1 MVTRLNRHLG
11 CILLAGFVWTAAA
24 HAQNYPV
31 RPVRFVAPFP
41 PGSGADVLGR
51 IYAPKLAEMLGQQF
65 VIDNRPGA
73 SGNIA
78 AALVAKA
85 TPDGYTLL
93 LNVTSIPS
101 SQPLFKDLSFD
112 VARDFEHIG
121 MLGVG
126 AYLLVVSNQSPAKSV
141 KELIAL
147 VKANP
152 KKLSY
157 ASTGLGGGLHLTMEL
172 FLQQAGISMLH
183 VPYKGSQVTVPDL
196 IGGRVDAMFGS
207 SPSLAPHVRGGRM
220 RALAISSAKRSAGL
234 PDIPTIAE
242 SGLTGFESVS
252 WFALAAPAKTPRAI
266 INQLAA
272 AMTKTAQMPEIAA
285 AVNAQGNEIPMLSP
299 TETDKFVRGELEKW
313 RKVIAAA
320 GIKPD

>member
-1 MVTRLNRHLG
+1 
-11 CILLAGFVWTAAA
+11 
-24 HAQNYPV
+24 
-31 RPVRFVAPFP
+31 VRFVAPFP

-51 IYAPKLAEMLGQQF
+51 IYAPKLTEMLGQQF

-78 AALVAKA
+78 AGLVAKA

-112 VARDFEHIG
+112 VARDFEHIAV
-121 MLGVG
+121 LGVG
-126 AYLLVVSNQSPAKSV
+126 AYLLVVANPSPAKSV
-141 KELIAL
+141 KDLIAL
-147 VKANP
+147 AKGNP
-152 KKLSY
+152 KKLNY

-172 FLQQAGISMLH
+172 FMQQAGVSMLH

-196 IGGRVDAMFGS
+196 IGGRVDTMFGS

-220 RALAISSAKRSAGL
+220 RALGISSIKRSPGL

-242 SGLTGFESVS
+242 SGLPGFESVS
-252 WFALAAPAKTPRAI
+252 WFALAAPAKTPKTI
-266 INQLAA
+266 INQLAG
-272 AMTKTAQMPEIAA
+272 AMTKTAQIPEIAA

-299 TETDKFVRGELEKW
+299 AEIDKFVRSELDKW
-313 RKVIAAA
+313 RKVIATA
-320 GIKPD
+320 GIKPE